1 MKKILLTVA
10 MIVMALPM
18 MAQRNDKAFRISSVV
33 SAECEEEMYFYYSDA
48 NNTHPSCVK
57 TIDDWGEVNAD
68 SLFYNEAGLLERR
81 TSYYMTEGNMPIYS
95 YVYAYDA
102 NGNIATCTMILHIIE
117 DIAVVADYN
126 YDENGRLLSIQTRS
140 ASEYYAELVE
150 PERFEYLYNE
160 AGLMAEEWY
169 YSAEDFENF
178 ELGSK
183 IKFFYGENGVLVKEQ
198 GYDCDQDGDYLFEE
212 IVYEY
217 DENFKNCVSETMYY
231 DGMIS
236 EKILYTHH
244 DDEGMVFGF
253 IGDEDDVMIELP
265 KPTHTNRVKEHVL
278 GDVNEDGEFETEC
291 YYEYTY
297 DEIEYT
303 SVEEDSFASS
313 IYPNP
318 VKDYVNIEAE
328 NVEMVE
334 LYDVFGRKL
343 YSETVSG
350 SATIDMS
357 SCCNGVYLLK
367 LYSEG
372 KTSVDKIVK
381 K

>member
-10 MIVMALPM
+10 MIVMALPI
-18 MAQRNDKAFRISSVV
+18 MAQRNDKAFRISSVI
-33 SAECEEEMYFYYSDA
+33 STECEEEMYFYYSEA
-48 NNTHPSCVK
+48 NSTHPSYVK
-57 TIDDWGEVNAD
+57 TVDDWGDVYAD
-68 SLFYNEAGLLERR
+68 SLIYNEAGLLERR
-81 TSYYMTEGNMPIYS
+81 TTYSVSEDNMPFCS
-95 YVYAYDA
+95 YIYAYDA
-102 NGNIATCTMILHIIE
+102 NANVITCTGVLHIFGDVTI
-117 DIAVVADYN
+117 IADYN

-140 ASEYYAELVE
+140 ASEEYAELVE
-150 PERFEYLYNE
+150 PERYEYLYNE

-198 GYDCDQDGDYLFEE
+198 GYDCDEDGDYLFEE

-217 DENFKNCVSETMYY
+217 DENFKNCVSETIYY
-231 DGMIS
+231 DGTID
-236 EKILYTHH
+236 EKILYTHY
-244 DDEGMVFGF
+244 DTEEMVFGF

-265 KPTHTNRVKEHVL
+265 KPTHTNRIKEHAL
-278 GDVNEDGEFETEC
+278 GEVNENGEFEAEC
-291 YYEYTY
+291 YYEYSY
-297 DEIEYT
+297 EEIEYT
-303 SVEEDSFASS
+303 SVEESSFASS

-318 VKDYVNIEAE
+318 VSDYVNIEAE
-328 NVEMVE
+328 NVEMLE
-334 LYDVFGRKL
+334 LYDIFGRKL
-343 YSETVSG
+343 YSETISG

-357 SCCNGVYLLK
+357 SYSNGIYFLK